1 VLFIERPRV
10 DPASVIRLVQSE
22 PQVYRLDGGDRLR
35 FHRDLP
41 TLTERVDVVSALL
54 DSLQLSD
61 AA

>member
-1 VLFIERPRV
+1 
-10 DPASVIRLVQSE
+10 VIRLVQSE
-22 PQVYRLDGGDRLR
+22 PQVYRLDGADRLR